1 MSREDTSMKIE
12 IDGREHPAQLRA
24 LAAMLLH
31 LAEADPDGVTVKPP
45 ASVAVTPP
53 TLENVTL
60 TPAELKHPPAELKHP
75 PAEPTRT
82 LEEVR
87 ALFAT
92 LKDKKPITALFA
104 EYGATN
110 LKSIPT
116 DKLDEIYSRGLA
128 LCEQQ

>member
-1 MSREDTSMKIE
+1 MKIE

-31 LAEADPDGVTVKPP
+31 LAEADPDGVTVK
-45 ASVAVTPP
+45 
-53 TLENVTL
+53 
-60 TPAELKHPPAELKHP
+60 HPPAELRHPPAELEHPPAELEHP

-116 DKLDEIYSRGLA
+116 DKLNEIYSRGLA

>member
-1 MSREDTSMKIE
+1 MKIE

-60 TPAELKHPPAELKHP
+60 TPAELKHP

>member
-1 MSREDTSMKIE
+1 MKIE

>member
-1 MSREDTSMKIE
+1 MKIE

-60 TPAELKHPPAELKHP
+60 TPTELKHPPAELKHP

-116 DKLDEIYSRGLA
+116 DKLNEIYSRGLA

>member
-1 MSREDTSMKIE
+1 MKIE

-60 TPAELKHPPAELKHP
+60 TPAELKHPPAELKHPPAELKHP